1 MACLLTPN
9 LQLPY
14 MSLIG
19 SLHATW
25 QLRDTCGS
33 CLGPLSVRN
42 LHNTSAFSFCCG
54 QLLSTPVPLQ
64 GRLLYPESGRMRLL
78 SSSLHLL
85 LPPSLL
91 SLFPLPSTV
100 RIRPKERRSKRLALP
115 FAPLFSLPPAPRP
128 EDGRAIYL
136 VGLSR
141 GRCSL
146 ALRVLLLPSLRPSL
160 ALCSSSPGNGLAV
173 TV

>member
-42 LHNTSAFSFCCG
+42 LHNASAFSFCCG
-54 QLLSTPVPLQ
+54 HLLSMLMHLR
-64 GRLLYPESGRMRLL
+64 GGLLYPESGRMQLL
-78 SSSLHLL
+78 SSSLNLPQPPS

-91 SLFPLPSTV
+91 SLFPLPSMV
-100 RIRPKERRSKRLALP
+100 RLRPKERRNKRLALP
-115 FAPLFSLPPAPRP
+115 FTPLFSLPPAPPTR
-128 EDGRAIYL
+128 
-136 VGLSR
+136 R
-141 GRCSL
+141 GKGD
-146 ALRVLLLPSLRPSL
+146 LLPLPVAWQVAALLSMFSSFPLFSLP
-160 ALCSSSPGNGLAV
+160 
-173 TV
+173 